1 MSDAARLSTLDRSI
15 RGRVAIVTGAGSGIG
30 RSVAHLFADEGARV
44 AVVDVVSERVDAVV
58 AEIVEAHGPGSAVG
72 WVVDMRSREDVDALP
87 ARVAAEFGGVDVLV
101 NNAGVTRRVDFG
113 AEADDFDAAWA
124 EVVDVNLTAYAR
136 LTRATLPHLERSDS
150 ARIVCTASTEALGAT
165 GHVPAYNASKA
176 GVIGL
181 VRAMAV
187 EFGRRGITANAV
199 CPGPIET
206 GMTMDIP
213 EEDRARFARRRVPLG
228 RYGSPEEVAHAVLN
242 LVLPASRFVNGAVL
256 VVDGGMTSRHT

>member
-1 MSDAARLSTLDRSI
+1 MGDATRLSTLDRSI

-30 RSVAHLFADEGARV
+30 RAVAHLFADEGARV
-44 AVVDVVSERVDAVV
+44 AVVDVVPERVDAVV
-58 AEIVEAHGPGSAVG
+58 AEIVDAHGPGSAVG

-87 ARVAAEFGGVDVLV
+87 GRVAAEFGGVDVLV

-136 LTRATLPHLERSDS
+136 LTRAALLHLERSDS

-206 GMTMDIP
+206 GMTMGIP

-228 RYGSPEEVAHAVLN
+228 RYGAPEEVAHAVLN

>member
-1 MSDAARLSTLDRSI
+1 MTRA
-15 RGRVAIVTGAGSGIG
+15 
-30 RSVAHLFADEGARV
+30 
-44 AVVDVVSERVDAVV
+44 
-58 AEIVEAHGPGSAVG
+58 
-72 WVVDMRSREDVDALP
+72 ALP
-87 ARVAAEFGGVDVLV
+87 
-101 NNAGVTRRVDFG
+101 
-113 AEADDFDAAWA
+113 
-124 EVVDVNLTAYAR
+124 Y
-136 LTRATLPHLERSDS
+136 LERSDS
-150 ARIVCTASTEALGAT
+150 ARIICTASTEALGAS
-165 GHVPAYNASKA
+165 GHVPAYNSSKA

-213 EEDRARFARRRVPLG
+213 EENRAQFARRRVPLG

-242 LVLPASRFVNGAVL
+242 LALPASRFVNGAVL

>member
-1 MSDAARLSTLDRSI
+1 M
-15 RGRVAIVTGAGSGIG
+15 
-30 RSVAHLFADEGARV
+30 

-58 AEIVEAHGPGSAVG
+58 AEIVDAHGPGSAVG

-176 GVIGL
+176 AVITLTRGL
-181 VRAMAV
+181 ATELAPDIRVNCVAPVSAAASTARLRRTAALRGNRRATFAV
-187 EFGRRGITANAV
+187 T
-199 CPGPIET
+199 T
-206 GMTMDIP
+206 
-213 EEDRARFARRRVPLG
+213 
-228 RYGSPEEVAHAVLN
+228 
-242 LVLPASRFVNGAVL
+242 
-256 VVDGGMTSRHT
+256 

>member
-1 MSDAARLSTLDRSI
+1 MGDAARLSILDRSI

-30 RSVAHLFADEGARV
+30 RAVAHLFADEGARV

-87 ARVAAEFGGVDVLV
+87 GRVAAEFGGVDVLV

-136 LTRATLPHLERSDS
+136 LTRAALPNLARSDS
-150 ARIVCTASTEALGAT
+150 ARIICTASTEALGAS

-213 EEDRARFARRRVPLG
+213 EENRARFARRRVPLG

-242 LVLPASRFVNGAVL
+242 LALPASRFVNGAVL